1 MYGDLAS
8 WVYHID
14 KPIGHSFGD
23 IEYYLARLEGCS
35 GPILEAGV
43 GNGRVDVTLSS
54 VASEFRV

>member
-23 IEYYLARLEGCS
+23 IEDYLARLEGCS
-35 GPILEAGV
+35 FPP
-43 GNGRVDVTLSS
+43 VD
-54 VASEFRV
+54 